1 MIKQN
6 WNIDNEESR
15 RILSLHENATKK
27 LYLIKEQMDSKIT
40 VDFGSTFPSGRFE
53 LTNKNSKD
61 ITDRVMKIVNF
72 AKGNQLKNLKLNIV
86 SGESLVPNQ
95 PPFNKERGSL
105 AKARSEELKNYLL
118 SVLPRLL
125 NFTPEIVISQPVIG
139 TEKFDPTKDNKDA
152 EKYTREQFVNVVID
166 ASKSNDL
173 SRKSSVE
180 ETIYLKNR
188 VVALIEKPLSDSKSV
203 SDAGNLDINRN
214 DLLFKVVKPD
224 TQPPEVIKGQTYKI
238 PWSWWNENVGP
249 SKTIDQGLYDYI
261 TSPPPKENFPSF

>member
-27 LYLIKEQMDSKIT
+27 LYLIKEQMDSKFT
-40 VDFGSTFPSGRFE
+40 VDFGSTFPSGRYE
-53 LTNKNSKD
+53 LTGENSKD

-72 AKGNQLKNLKLNIV
+72 AKGNKLKNLKLNIV

-95 PPFNKERGSL
+95 EPFNKERGSL
-105 AKARSEELKNYLL
+105 AKARSAELKNYLL

-139 TEKFDPTKDNKDA
+139 RTPFNPKTDNKDDP
-152 EKYTREQFVNVVID
+152 KYTREQFVNVVID
-166 ASKSNDL
+166 ALKSDDL
-173 SRKSSVE
+173 TRKSSVG
-180 ETIYLKNR
+180 ETIYLNNR

-203 SDAGNLDINRN
+203 SDAGNLDVNRN
-214 DLLFKVVKPD
+214 DLMFKVVKPD
-224 TQPPEVIKGQTYKI
+224 TQPPQVIKTYKV
-238 PWSWWNENVGP
+238 PWSWWNEKVGP
-249 SKTIDQGLYDYI
+249 SKTITQELYDYI
-261 TSPPPKENFPSF
+261 IANFPSV

>member
-27 LYLIKEQMDSKIT
+27 LYLIKEQMDSKFT

-95 PPFNKERGSL
+95 PPYEERGSL

-118 SVLPRLL
+118 DALPKPL
-125 NFTPEIVISQPVIG
+125 NFSPISQ
-139 TEKFDPTKDNKDA
+139 
-152 EKYTREQFVNVVID
+152 
-166 ASKSNDL
+166 
-173 SRKSSVE
+173 
-180 ETIYLKNR
+180 
-188 VVALIEKPLSDSKSV
+188 
-203 SDAGNLDINRN
+203 
-214 DLLFKVVKPD
+214 
-224 TQPPEVIKGQTYKI
+224 
-238 PWSWWNENVGP
+238 
-249 SKTIDQGLYDYI
+249 
-261 TSPPPKENFPSF
+261 NFM